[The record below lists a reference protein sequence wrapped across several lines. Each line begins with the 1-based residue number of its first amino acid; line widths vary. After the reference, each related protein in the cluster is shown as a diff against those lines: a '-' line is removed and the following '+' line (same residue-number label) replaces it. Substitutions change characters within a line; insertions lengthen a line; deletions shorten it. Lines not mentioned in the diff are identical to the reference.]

1 MQTAKM
7 SRRISALLNVVVD
20 MKVGNQ
26 ADVKN
31 LIERLECTCI
41 EASGEDAKIV
51 DVEIVDRKLLIEGED
66 ESH

>member
-7 SRRISALLNVVVD
+7 SKRISALLNVVVD
-20 MKVGNQ
+20 MKVGEQ

-51 DVEIVDRKLLIEGED
+51 DIKIVNRYLLMEGED
-66 ESH
+66 DSD